1 MATIRTGKRSAGAN
15 AALVYSARRSY
26 DCDLL
31 GTFPTKPGLS
41 PVQSLEELFNDC
53 VQAIYGASQAP
64 RAARHWFLIGA
75 TCLLEVFDRMAEELH
90 AGELPDETMSEM
102 LTQLRQHLRGCSRL
116 SAASDTSPLDWG
128 P

>member
-1 MATIRTGKRSAGAN
+1 MAGAN
-15 AALVYSARRSY
+15 AVLVYSARRSY

-41 PVQSLEELFNDC
+41 PVESLEELYNDC

-64 RAARHWFLIGA
+64 PATRHWFLIGA

-90 AGELPDETMSEM
+90 DGELPDETTSEK
-102 LTQLRQHLRGCSRL
+102 LSQLRHHLRLACGR
-116 SAASDTSPLDWG
+116 AAHADGSLRDWG
-128 P
+128 PH